1 MNKKVKLAAESRLE
15 TKNGLWQIKIYSDL
29 LHKQEHIVLVKGNIT
44 GDEPV
49 LIRVH
54 SSCMT
59 GDIFGSKHCDC
70 GWQLNNAME
79 SIAKV
84 GRGVVLYLNQEGRG
98 IGLINKIKAYKLQ
111 QDEGLDTVEANIR
124 LGFAEDLREYGVGAH
139 ILKDLGLN
147 KILILTNNPKKIS
160 EIEKFGLVVAG
171 QVPIEGDMNEFN
183 RKYLKTK
190 KDKMGHK
197 LLEV

>member
-1 MNKKVKLAAESRLE
+1 MNKQVALVAESKLE

-29 LHKQEHIVLVKGNIT
+29 LLKQEHIVLVKGDIT

-79 SIAKV
+79 TIAKV

-111 QDEGLDTVEANIR
+111 QDEGLDTVEANIK

-139 ILKDLGLN
+139 ILKDLGLI

-160 EIEKFGLVVAG
+160 EIEKFGLKVAG